1 MSKFIC
7 LDVIE
12 VGPVYFNPDY
22 IVQFYFDGRNTVVV
36 ASLPIFDGRTEV
48 EVSNSVDDI
57 LDQINKG

>member
-22 IVQFYFDGRNTVVV
+22 IVQFYFDGRNTVLSRRCQ
-36 ASLPIFDGRTEV
+36 SLMAG
-48 EVSNSVDDI
+48 
-57 LDQINKG
+57 QK